1 VFWTSKA
8 LRQGNLSN
16 LSNLSIDSAGVMNTH
31 SEWIALLLMALLVVA
46 FMSIA
51 SGAG

>member
-1 VFWTSKA
+1 MEMRFGAAKHFG
-8 LRQGNLSN
+8 LG
-16 LSNLSIDSAGVMNTH
+16 NLSIDSAGVMNTH
-31 SEWIALLLMALLVVA
+31 SEWITLLLMALLVVA